1 MLCGVIG
8 GTDWLMTAMTLIS
21 HNFLKLCRESLIIL
35 LPFYILA
42 VAGAVIA
49 VKAMKE
55 EKQAPVRALRQ
66 YADNPQKYFTEE
78 PLC

>member
-8 GTDWLMTAMTLIS
+8 GAGRQIAAMTLIS
-21 HNFLKLCRESLIIL
+21 HNFLKLGRESLIIL

-42 VAGAVIA
+42 AAGAVIA

-55 EKQAPVRALRQ
+55 EK
-66 YADNPQKYFTEE
+66 
-78 PLC
+78 

>member
-21 HNFLKLCRESLIIL
+21 HNFLKSGRESLIIL

-55 EKQAPVRALRQ
+55 EK
-66 YADNPQKYFTEE
+66 
-78 PLC
+78 

>member
-8 GTDWLMTAMTLIS
+8 GTGWLMTAMTLMS
-21 HNFLKLCRESLIIL
+21 HNFLKLGRESLIIL

-42 VAGAVIA
+42 IAGAVIA

-55 EKQAPVRALRQ
+55 EK
-66 YADNPQKYFTEE
+66 
-78 PLC
+78 

>member
-8 GTDWLMTAMTLIS
+8 GTDWLMTAMTPIS

-49 VKAMKE
+49 VKALKE
-55 EKQAPVRALRQ
+55 EK
-66 YADNPQKYFTEE
+66 
-78 PLC
+78 